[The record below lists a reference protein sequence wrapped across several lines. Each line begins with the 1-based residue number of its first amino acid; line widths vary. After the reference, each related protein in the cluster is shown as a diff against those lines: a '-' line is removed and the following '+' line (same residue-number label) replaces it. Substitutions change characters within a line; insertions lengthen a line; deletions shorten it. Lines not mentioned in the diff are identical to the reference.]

1 MYIHV
6 VRVGPY
12 LPLLVRVIRRTR
24 PSWHH
29 RRRATRR
36 RPLSSSARC
45 RSAETE
51 RVNQKRRTKTTRT
64 GPRRSCVRSAV
75 RRAIPSRSARPVSAF
90 GIAIARVRRNTVTNI
105 NMNASVSRRFF
116 INVEASSISAP
127 SWTLGLLENFPR
139 RRSAQSACVRCRFIQ
154 CCTVT
159 SRAAVKLFAAAAVI
173 SIEKLAQHLSQ
184 LVLSVEQ
191 ECRNPNKIF
200 WCLCAKELRVKTHVL

>member
-90 GIAIARVRRNTVTNI
+90 GIATKSVRTVTGRSI
-105 NMNASVSRRFF
+105 KQNAS
-116 INVEASSISAP
+116 P
-127 SWTLGLLENFPR
+127 SR
-139 RRSAQSACVRCRFIQ
+139 RRSLNEEESLILVMNWIWALFPTYRRGRSVQFACRCCRFMITYE
-154 CCTVT
+154 CTP
-159 SRAAVKLFAAAAVI
+159 LAAA
-173 SIEKLAQHLSQ
+173 K
-184 LVLSVEQ
+184 
-191 ECRNPNKIF
+191 
-200 WCLCAKELRVKTHVL
+200 